1 MSYDRKVFFDR
12 VRKAPYGG
20 RLSAV
25 AIKGLEAILS
35 EAETRDDVELNELAY
50 ILATVFREVGPNMQP
65 IRELGRG
72 KGKKYGKPDPVT
84 KQTYFGRG
92 LVQLTWKAN
101 YQKAA
106 RALGVDLVGK
116 PDLALD
122 PAVSVQILFEGM
134 REGWFT
140 GKKLHDYFNDHGEDP
155 AGARRIVNGTDHAEL
170 IADYYRAFK
179 AALEA
184 ADVATPLPDDV
195 EVDAESPDGKPI
207 AKSKSFAGGILG
219 GLATLIAAVPT
230 LLQAVDSP
238 LSLATLAVAGALAL
252 GAGYLVI
259 QSRIDVRALAGV

>member
-1 MSYDRKVFFDR
+1 MEFSMSYDRKVFFDR

-50 ILATVFREVGPNMQP
+50 ILATVCREVGQNMQP

-84 KQTYFGRG
+84 KQVYYGRS

-140 GKKLHDYFNDHGEDP
+140 GKKLHDY
-155 AGARRIVNGTDHAEL
+155 
-170 IADYYRAFK
+170 
-179 AALEA
+179 
-184 ADVATPLPDDV
+184 
-195 EVDAESPDGKPI
+195 
-207 AKSKSFAGGILG
+207 
-219 GLATLIAAVPT
+219 
-230 LLQAVDSP
+230 
-238 LSLATLAVAGALAL
+238 
-252 GAGYLVI
+252 
-259 QSRIDVRALAGV
+259 